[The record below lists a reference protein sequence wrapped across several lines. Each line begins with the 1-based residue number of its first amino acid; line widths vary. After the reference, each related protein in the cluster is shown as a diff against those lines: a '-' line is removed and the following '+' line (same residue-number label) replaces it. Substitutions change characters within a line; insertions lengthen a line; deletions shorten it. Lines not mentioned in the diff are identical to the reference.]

1 MAFLDLFDSGFRKRN
16 QDHFAAIVRVAMSD
30 GIISGQEKAFLDR
43 LAANLQISE
52 ADYKAILKDYSSH
65 PVNPPNSY
73 EQRLERMFD
82 LARMVYADYHLGEKQ
97 KAMLERL
104 GVGLGFS
111 TANVAY
117 VVDKSLK
124 LVKAG
129 VDLDTYMEEIKHM
142 NR

>member
-16 QDHFAAIVRVAMSD
+16 QDHFAAIVKVAMSD
-30 GIISGQEKAFLDR
+30 GIITGQEKAFLDR
-43 LAANLQISE
+43 LAANLLISE
-52 ADYKAILKDYSSH
+52 TDYKAILKDFSSH

-73 EQRLERMFD
+73 DQRLERMFD

-111 TANVAY
+111 PANVPY

-129 VDLDTYMEEIKHM
+129 VDLDTYVEEIKHM

>member
-1 MAFLDLFDSGFRKRN
+1 
-16 QDHFAAIVRVAMSD
+16 
-30 GIISGQEKAFLDR
+30 
-43 LAANLQISE
+43 
-52 ADYKAILKDYSSH
+52 
-65 PVNPPNSY
+65 
-73 EQRLERMFD
+73 MFD

-111 TANVAY
+111 PANVPY

-129 VDLDTYMEEIKHM
+129 VDLDTYVEEIKRL

>member
-1 MAFLDLFDSGFRKRN
+1 MAFLDLFDSGFRQRN

-30 GIISGQEKAFLDR
+30 GIITGQEKAFLDR

-52 ADYKAILKDYSSH
+52 SDYKVILKDYATH
-65 PVNPPNSY
+65 PVNPPNNY

-97 KAMLERL
+97 KDMLERL

-111 TANVAY
+111 TANVNY

-129 VDLDTYMEEIKHM
+129 VDLDTYVEEIKNM